1 MSVSECIL
9 MFYLDTLCLWITSL
23 EEMHRVSRLR
33 SSVGFC
39 CFSPSAFSVGL
50 EPVPTDPE
58 GWIVLFTV
66 TVTFDFILALCEG
79 NLSSNKFKISCI

>member
-1 MSVSECIL
+1 MP
-9 MFYLDTLCLWITSL
+9 LDYQLGRNAQGIQAAFIC
-23 EEMHRVSRLR
+23 
-33 SSVGFC
+33 GFC